1 MRARRN
7 RRLDLS
13 ELSAKEVADDQTPLA
28 KGGTGGESAATV
40 TGWNGFHVSICQ
52 WLQGREKGGSIPSVA
67 FRWIPDRSGDRSARA
82 MFSHK
87 ETGRTELAVVQLDRT
102 TALCRR

>member
-40 TGWNGFHVSICQ
+40 TGWNGFHVSICNGYKVEKKAVRFRLSPFDGYRIGVATDQ
-52 WLQGREKGGSIPSVA
+52 HVRCLAIKKRVALSWL
-67 FRWIPDRSGDRSARA
+67 
-82 MFSHK
+82 
-87 ETGRTELAVVQLDRT
+87 
-102 TALCRR
+102 

>member
-28 KGGTGGESAATV
+28 KGGTGGESAAT
-40 TGWNGFHVSICQ
+40 GQ
-52 WLQGREKGGSIPSVA
+52 
-67 FRWIPDRSGDRSARA
+67 
-82 MFSHK
+82 
-87 ETGRTELAVVQLDRT
+87 
-102 TALCRR
+102 